1 MLNHKTGHEKTV
13 KIVFVKKSKDA
24 FTVIKKIEIMGIEGE
39 QGTNLP
45 NIGCTECPI
54 VYNFNILTYYV
65 GLHIWCVWFVFVQ
78 SMPTRNDIQLGK
90 KQM

>member
-24 FTVIKKIEIMGIEGE
+24 FTVIKKIEIMGIDGE

-54 VYNFNILTYYV
+54 V
-65 GLHIWCVWFVFVQ
+65 
-78 SMPTRNDIQLGK
+78 
-90 KQM
+90 